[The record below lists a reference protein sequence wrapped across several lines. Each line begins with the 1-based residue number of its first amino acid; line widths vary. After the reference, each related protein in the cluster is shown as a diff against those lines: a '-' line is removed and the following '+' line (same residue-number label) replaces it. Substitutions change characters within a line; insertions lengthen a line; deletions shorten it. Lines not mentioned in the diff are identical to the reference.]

1 MEDNLNDDLNFY
13 AMEDDLNCFI
23 NGRRPQLFYKW
34 KTTSIVLQMLPQ
46 LLLDGE
52 AGPGPAPE
60 EAKNNQQNNPDSRT
74 TATASS
80 RPGWTGKSSC
90 SLNSERLGVKYV
102 LFLIQT

>member
-34 KTTSIVLQMLPQ
+34 KTTPIVLQMFPQ

-52 AGPGPAPE
+52 AGPGPVPE
-60 EAKNNQQNNPDSRT
+60 EAKNNPDSGT
-74 TATASS
+74 TPTASI

-90 SLNSERLGVKYV
+90 SLNSERLV
-102 LFLIQT
+102 FFF